1 MLLKVPPLDPLAAYL
16 KPNDTTIHF
25 INGDDI
31 QVVLRDAV
39 TAAFPDK
46 DHRVYQVIN
55 KFSSHSLRVTPAM
68 ALLARGQ
75 NTDIVARILRWNS
88 DAIKRYM
95 RDPRLTQH
103 PLFLNVVLASELIS
117 DSEFLRLQNE
127 CKSST

>member
-1 MLLKVPPLDPLAAYL
+1 M
-16 KPNDTTIHF
+16 
-25 INGDDI
+25 
-31 QVVLRDAV
+31 
-39 TAAFPDK
+39 
-46 DHRVYQVIN
+46 IN